1 MPVDMKCGAL
11 TISGLALLC
20 LFATP
25 AAAQWHYYYGY
36 QGNPPT
42 TQAPQDYSAYPAF
55 PGEEQGQ
62 PGYAYGQPGQPGNG
76 QPGYAQPG
84 YAYGQPGQP
93 GNGQPGYAQPGY
105 GEPQPAPPGQG
116 AGTSVPAGGTVDGVY
131 NAPPDDAAAAASG
144 STRQEVDYPSTEAP
158 GTIIVDTNSKHL
170 YYIEAGG
177 KAIQYGIGVGREGFA
192 WSGVATVGSKQEW
205 PKWFPPEAMLQRRPD
220 LPIEMDGGLG
230 NPLGARAM
238 YLYQGKVDT
247 QYRIHGTNEPDSI
260 GQAVSSGC
268 IRMMNADVMDLY
280 NRVPIGTKVIVE

>member
-1 MPVDMKCGAL
+1 MRIEMKCGAL
-11 TISGLALLC
+11 TIPVLALLW
-20 LFATP
+20 LATVP
-25 AAAQWHYYYGY
+25 AAAQYRYYYGDPA
-36 QGNPPT
+36 QQSQP
-42 TQAPQDYSAYPAF
+42 DYSAYPAF
-55 PGEEQGQ
+55 PGEEETRPGYGYGAAGQ
-62 PGYAYGQPGQPGNG
+62 PSNDQS
-76 QPGYAQPG
+76 
-84 YAYGQPGQP
+84 
-93 GNGQPGYAQPGY
+93 GYAQPGY
-105 GEPQPAPPGQG
+105 GEPQPAQPG
-116 AGTSVPAGGTVDGVY
+116 AGRRVPAGGTVDGVY

-144 STRQEVDYPSTEAP
+144 RTRQEVDYPTTEAP
-158 GTIIVDTNSKHL
+158 GTIIIDTNSKHL
-170 YYIEAGG
+170 YYIEAGD
-177 KAIQYGIGVGREGFA
+177 KALQYGIGVGREGFA

-247 QYRIHGTNEPDSI
+247 QYRIHGTNEPDTI